1 MNWKRRLSEMLL
13 AGGAVGV
20 CVGYDVGCDS
30 SGSSSGSNW
39 CCNASGDPCCV
50 VEHCGAPMDAECQ
63 AERSCQDAGGDFVNG
78 ICLHEAGDAEVTPV
92 PFGCCNAN
100 GDPCCPFLHCDA
112 GITPQCQAEL
122 ACIDAGQ
129 WDASALAC
137 VAPTGEDASSP
148 DADASFD
155 ASAEGA
161 AGDGASNVDAHD

>member
-20 CVGYDVGCDS
+20 CVGYDVGCNS
-30 SGSSSGSNW
+30 SNPNEPNW

-50 VEHCGAPMDAECQ
+50 VDYCGAPMNSDCQ
-63 AERSCQDAGGDFVNG
+63 AEKSCQATGGDYENG
-78 ICLHEAGDAEVTPV
+78 LCIREAGDAEVTPV
-92 PFGCCNAN
+92 PFPCCNAN
-100 GDPCCPFLHCDA
+100 GDPCCTFLHCDA
-112 GITPQCQAEL
+112 GLTPQCQAEL

-148 DADASFD
+148 DADASID
-155 ASAEGA
+155 ASDADA
-161 AGDGASNVDAHD
+161 AGDAASDVDAHD